1 MYGHFGVEAD
11 NDDDDDDDGGNL
23 TKGEGEKWEG
33 RDGGER
39 ERETV

>member
-33 RDGGER
+33 RDGER